1 MDEGLMHPWQGTVGD
16 QEPRSSGLS
25 SLLRLCKIEV
35 RPMASPPIPLQPF
48 FLFFIFLKP
57 ESEPLEKAGPDGPL
71 PCPQWPRAQPS
82 LELSELRFPGF
93 WKLSSGIVG
102 KVRWVNVWKSLT
114 ICPAQGRLIGAYKFD
129 VPRCHE
135 HRHCLHPALPLSS

>member
-1 MDEGLMHPWQGTVGD
+1 MHPWQGTVGD

-71 PCPQWPRAQPS
+71 PCLQCPRAQPS
-82 LELSELRFPGF
+82 LELSELGFPG
-93 WKLSSGIVG
+93 LVG
-102 KVRWVNVWKSLT
+102 SRHLELL
-114 ICPAQGRLIGAYKFD
+114 GRSDG
-129 VPRCHE
+129 
-135 HRHCLHPALPLSS
+135 